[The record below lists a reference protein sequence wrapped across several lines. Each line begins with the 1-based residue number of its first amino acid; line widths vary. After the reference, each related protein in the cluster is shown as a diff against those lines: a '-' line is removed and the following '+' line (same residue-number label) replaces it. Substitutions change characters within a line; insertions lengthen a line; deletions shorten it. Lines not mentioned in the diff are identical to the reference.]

1 MALVETLRHL
11 RIVMNDDGSI
21 RSVTGEFD
29 EIDTVAG
36 RTVPKGTKRITAADL
51 AGALPD
57 ATVMLAAV
65 DAAQAER
72 DAIKA
77 ERDQLAEQLA
87 AAQAAPAPEPG
98 SAEAYG
104 AAVQAHLDDVAK
116 AHGYND
122 ALTCVSYHGSAN
134 PAWAADAQCFM
145 AWRDAVW
152 LYAYTQLA
160 AVQSNQREQ
169 PTVAELIAAL
179 PAITW
184 PT

>member
-1 MALVETLRHL
+1 MALIETLRHL
-11 RIVMNDDGSI
+11 RIVLDDDGTI

-29 EIDTVAG
+29 EIDTITS
-36 RTVPKGTKRITAADL
+36 RSVPKGTKRIKAADL
-51 AGALPD
+51 ASALPD
-57 ATVMLAAV
+57 AAAMIAAV
-65 DAAQAER
+65 DAAHAER

>member
-1 MALVETLRHL
+1 MALIETLRHL
-11 RIVMNDDGSI
+11 RIVLNDDGSI

-29 EIDTVAG
+29 EIDTTIG
-36 RTVPKGTKRITAADL
+36 RAVPKGTKRITATDL

-57 ATVMLAAV
+57 AAAMIAAV
-65 DAAQAER
+65 DAAHAER

-77 ERDQLAEQLA
+77 ERDQLATQLA
-87 AAQAAPAPEPG
+87 AVQAPPEPEPG

-104 AAVQAHLDDVAK
+104 AAVQAHLDAVAK

-134 PAWAADAQCFM
+134 STWAAEAQTFM

-160 AVQSNQREQ
+160 AVQSNQRPQ
-169 PTVAELIAAL
+169 PTVSGLVAEL
-179 PAITW
+179 PAIAW
-184 PT
+184 SS